1 MTVASTYTIETAL
14 ERPRAFALVAVFAC
28 TLFLSAA
35 LMFLV
40 EPMIARMVAPIL
52 GGAPMVWNTCV
63 MFFQLALLA
72 GYGYAWALSRWVSVR
87 AQALIHVAVLGAGLL
102 LLPIAFAPGLAPP
115 PGNPVGWLV
124 ARLAITAG
132 LPFFAVSTSAS
143 ILQHWFSRTDHR
155 LARDPY
161 FLYTASN
168 LGSFLALLAYPVLV
182 ETTLRLRMQARVWGG
197 GYAIF
202 VALVAICAVG
212 MWRAHGRDDSARPRT
227 AAAARPLDD
236 VEPSSGR
243 RVRWVGLA
251 FVPSSL
257 MLSVTSYLGM
267 EVAAVPL
274 LWVVPLA
281 LYLLTFVLAFGAET
295 ARYRRIADRAMPLLI
310 LPVALFMLSQ
320 AAGSLALLLMLHL
333 SGFAAAA
340 LTCHTLLASDRPAA
354 SRLTEFYF
362 WIALGG
368 MLGGVFNTLV
378 APLVFT
384 HVIEYPLGLVLACL
398 LRASFIDLRRPL
410 VSDAIFAVA
419 LGALTLAIGFGVP
432 RAGGEEKALLAV
444 LSIPALVLFSQ
455 SRRPLRFGLGIA
467 VMLLVGAMFGE
478 TFGRVLYR
486 DRTFFGTYRVTE
498 DAGRHMLFHG
508 STLHGIQ
515 AVDEKERAEPL
526 TYFHRGGPIGQAFA
540 QVPALTRT
548 PSVAVVGLG
557 IGSLAAYAGANQH
570 WTFYEIDPAVEGIAR
585 NPAFFTHLRDCG
597 ERCRVVIGDARLSLA
612 KAAPASYG
620 LLVLDAFSSD
630 AIPIHLM
637 TSEAMALYLSRLTA
651 HGILAFHISNRHL
664 LLGPVVAREAAAHGL
679 VALERV
685 QSVTEAENK
694 SGKTSSDWILMAHA
708 PEDLGSLHGAAGWV
722 PPRMSDSTPLWTDDF
737 SNLFSVLRL
746 R

>member
-14 ERPRAFALVAVFAC
+14 ERPRAFGLVAVFAF

-63 MFFQLALLA
+63 MFFQLELLA
-72 GYGYAWALSRWVSVR
+72 GYGYAWALSRWVSGG
-87 AQALIHVAVLGAGLL
+87 AQAVIHVAVLGAAVL

-115 PGNPVGWLV
+115 AGDPVGWLV
-124 ARLAITAG
+124 LRLAITAG

-143 ILQHWFSRTDHR
+143 ILQHWFSKTDHR

-168 LGSFLALLAYPVLV
+168 LGSFLALLAYPLAV
-182 ETTLRLRMQARVWGG
+182 ETTLRLRTQTRVWGM

-202 VALVAICAVG
+202 VALVAVCAAG
-212 MWRAHGRDDSARPRT
+212 MWRWRRQYDALPLRAAAVARPQ
-227 AAAARPLDD
+227 DD
-236 VEPSSGR
+236 VQPSWAR
-243 RVRWVGLA
+243 RVRWVTLA
-251 FVPSSL
+251 LVPSSL
-257 MLSVTSYLGM
+257 MLSVTSYLSM

-281 LYLLTFVLAFGAET
+281 LYLLTFVLAFGTEA

-310 LPVALFMLSQ
+310 LPVVLFMMSQ

-333 SGFAAAA
+333 GGFAAAA
-340 LTCHTLLASDRPAA
+340 LTCHTQLAADRPAA

-378 APLVFT
+378 APVVFT
-384 HVIEYPLGLVLACL
+384 HVIEYPLGLVVACL
-398 LRASFIDLRRPL
+398 LRASFADLRKPL

-419 LGALTLAIGFGVP
+419 LGVLTLAIGFGVP
-432 RAGGEEKALLAV
+432 RAGGETKALLALLAV
-444 LSIPALVLFSQ
+444 PALVLFSQ
-455 SRRPLRFGLGIA
+455 SRRPVRFGLGVA
-467 VMLLVGAMFGE
+467 VMLVASAMFAE
-478 TFGRVLYR
+478 TFGRVLYT
-486 DRTFFGTYRVTE
+486 DRTFFGIYRVTE
-498 DAGRHMLFHG
+498 DAGRRMLFHG
-508 STLHGIQ
+508 TTLHGIE
-515 AVDEKERAEPL
+515 ALDEKQRTEPL

-540 QVPALTRT
+540 QVPALART

-557 IGSLAAYAGANQH
+557 IGSLAAYASPNQQ
-570 WTFYEIDPAVEGIAR
+570 WTFYEIDPAVEQIAR

-597 ERCRVVIGDARLSLA
+597 DRCRVVIGDARLSLA
-612 KAAPASYG
+612 NAPPASYG

-630 AIPIHLM
+630 AIPMHLM
-637 TSEAMALYLSRLTA
+637 TSEAMALYLSRLTP

-685 QSVTEAENK
+685 QSVTDEESQA
-694 SGKTSSDWILMAHA
+694 GKRSSDWVVMAHA
-708 PEDLGSLHGAAGWV
+708 REDLGALATAAGWV
-722 PPRMSDSTPLWTDDF
+722 PPRTSDSTPLWTDDF